1 MDNVTYQQWWQLQV
15 RASRGEVLTEEER
28 ISYEDGLRELH
39 SQEVLTEDLSA
50 LRQARAAVLELDAK
64 CEQLHV
70 RRQQL
75 RRQATR
81 LEAALSQE
89 TRRTL
94 GIEAAR

>member
-1 MDNVTYQQWWQLQV
+1 MDKATYQQWWHFHV
-15 RASRGEVLTEEER
+15 RASRGEALTEEER
-28 ISYEDGLRELH
+28 ISYEDGLQELH
-39 SQEVLTEDLSA
+39 SEEVLMGDLST

-75 RRQATR
+75 RHQVAR
-81 LEAALSQE
+81 LEAALSEE

-94 GIEAAR
+94 GIGE

>member
-1 MDNVTYQQWWQLQV
+1 MDNMGYQHWWQFHV

-39 SQEVLTEDLSA
+39 SQEVLTEDLST
-50 LRQARAAVLELDAK
+50 LRQARAAVLALDAK

-75 RRQATR
+75 RRQVAG
-81 LEAALSQE
+81 LEAAQGRLLSE
-89 TRRTL
+89 S
-94 GIEAAR
+94 

>member
-1 MDNVTYQQWWQLQV
+1 VDNVTYQHWWQFHL
-15 RASRGEVLTEEER
+15 RACRGEVLTEEER
-28 ISYEDGLRELH
+28 ISYEDGLQELH

-70 RRQQL
+70 RRQQM
-75 RRQATR
+75 RRQVTR
-81 LEAALSQE
+81 IEAALSQE

-94 GIEAAR
+94 GIED